1 MSLDDP
7 PRSGPRSRPAAPS
20 GRAPSPVDGARPVPR
35 GRVLPVA
42 TPSAAVPAVH
52 LPADVGRFDSR
63 LTLLSMI
70 RYTVDS
76 LRRYSSRPLDCGL
89 ACARAQA
96 QAAWCDRLR
105 VHGVF

>member
-1 MSLDDP
+1 MPVRNYYSPMRRDASLDD
-7 PRSGPRSRPAAPS
+7 PRSRPAAL
-20 GRAPSPVDGARPVPR
+20 GARPVPR

-76 LRRYSSRPLDCGL
+76 LRRYSSRPLDCEL